1 MLGLAGSW
9 ARIQAAMPLA
19 ALACTIFAA
28 AITAPGAT
36 CAAEPAAGEISFNR
50 DIRPILSDHCF
61 QCHGPDAAHRKA
73 DLRLDTEAGAKADLG
88 GHRAIVPG
96 DAAASELVR
105 RIKAADAEE
114 RMPPADFKRPLSAA
128 EIAILEKWI
137 AQGAKW
143 QGHWSFLPPVR
154 PRPPAVK
161 NSAWPRGL
169 IDAFVLA
176 RLEAEGLAPSSEA
189 DKTTLLRR
197 VAFDLTGL
205 PPTPAEVDAFAADES
220 PEAFERVV
228 DRLLAS
234 PRYGERMA
242 ARWLDGARYAD
253 SNGYQS
259 DGERFMW
266 RWRDWVIDAYNRN
279 LPFDEFT
286 IEQLAGDLLPG
297 CTLEQQIATG
307 FNRNHRGNG
316 EGGIIPAEYAV
327 EYVVDRVDT
336 TSTVWL
342 GLTLGC
348 GRCHDHKFDPITQRE
363 FYGLFAY
370 FNNVPER
377 GKAVKFGNSPPFIA
391 APTLLERQRLAAI
404 ESSLAAA
411 EAEYQ
416 RASADLP
423 AAEAAWESIARQSP
437 PADWT
442 IADGLV
448 ARFTFEG
455 QLQNDADAE
464 SRATFVDGEPVFAS
478 GRTGQAAEFDGRRF
492 VDAGPAAAFGYLDKF
507 TLSAWINPAEAN
519 AGTAISRMK
528 DAAEASGYY
537 LQIVDG
543 RVQLNLIMRW
553 LDDCLRV
560 ATQRRLTPGEWH
572 QVTATYDGSRVATG
586 VKIYIDGQLEPLNV
600 VVDDLNQTFAVEEP
614 LRIGG
619 GGGPEGRFRGR
630 LDDVR
635 VYRRALTEEE
645 AAIVATPETIGEI
658 LARPGAE
665 RSANQSRKLA
675 AYFLAEA
682 APEAVRAAWRRVVE
696 QRAERDAL
704 VESFPTTMVMQELPT
719 PRETY
724 VLLRGEYD
732 KPGERAPPGLP
743 ASLPPLPAGAPNN
756 RLGFARW
763 LVDPA
768 NPLTA
773 RVAVNRYWQML
784 FGVGI
789 VKTVDDFGSQGEAP
803 SHLELL
809 DWLATEYI
817 ACGWDTKALLR
828 KIVTSAA
835 YRQASSV
842 TPELLR
848 RDPENR
854 LLARGPRVRLA
865 AEMIRDQALA
875 ASGLLVE
882 QIGGP
887 SVRPYQ
893 PGDLWKEL
901 ASVEYVQ
908 EHGEKL
914 YRRSLYTFWKR
925 TVAPPTMIAFDAA
938 GRETCTVRETRTNT
952 PLQALALLN
961 EVTFVEAARM
971 LAQRVML
978 DGGDTPESRIA
989 LAFRL
994 AVARPP
1000 RRAELE
1006 ILAKGFENHL
1016 ARYRAEPQAAAELL
1030 AAGEAPR
1037 DPRLDAAELAAYTAV
1052 ASVILNLDETVTKE

>member
-1 MLGLAGSW
+1 MLGLAESW
-9 ARIQAAMPLA
+9 ARTRWAAPLIV
-19 ALACTIFAA
+19 LAFI
-28 AITAPGAT
+28 ILTAPFAT
-36 CAAEPAAGEISFNR
+36 PRRAQAAEPAPDAISFNR

-61 QCHGPDAAHRKA
+61 QCHGPDAAHRQA

-88 GHRAIVPG
+88 GHRAVAPG
-96 DAAASELVR
+96 DVAASELVR

-114 RMPPADFKRPLSAA
+114 RMPPADFKRPLSA
-128 EIAILEKWI
+128 EQIAALEKWI

-143 QGHWSFLPPVR
+143 QGHWSFIPPVR
-154 PRPPAVK
+154 PNPPAVH
-161 NSAWPRGL
+161 NATWPRSP

-176 RLEAEGLAPSSEA
+176 RLEAEKLAPSPEA

-197 VAFDLTGL
+197 VTFDLTGL
-205 PPTPAEVDAFAADES
+205 PPTPAEVDAFLADHA
-220 PEAFERVV
+220 PDAFDRVV

-242 ARWLDGARYAD
+242 SRWLDGARYAD

-259 DGERFMW
+259 DGERLMW

-279 LPFDEFT
+279 LPFDQFT
-286 IEQLAGDLLPG
+286 VEQLAGDLLPG
-297 CTLEQQIATG
+297 CTLDQQIATG

-342 GLTLGC
+342 GLTMGC
-348 GRCHDHKFDPITQRE
+348 GRCHDHKFDPVTQRE

-377 GKAVKFGNSPPFIA
+377 GKAVKFGNSPPFIP
-391 APTLLERQRLAAI
+391 APTPIERQQLTAV

-416 RASADLP
+416 RFSAELP
-423 AAEAAWESIARQSP
+423 AAQAKWEVAARQSP

-442 IADGLV
+442 IADGLA
-448 ARFTFEG
+448 ARFNFDG
-455 QLQNDADAE
+455 QLQNEADAE
-464 SRATFVDGEPVFAS
+464 SKAKVVDGEPAFAP

-492 VDAGPAAAFGYLDKF
+492 VDAGSTGAFGYLDKF
-507 TLSAWINPAEAN
+507 TLSAWINPADAN

-528 DAAEASGYY
+528 DAPEASGYY

-543 RVQLNLIMRW
+543 QVQLNLIMRW

-560 ATQRRLTPGEWH
+560 ETERRLTPGEWH
-572 QVTATYDGSRVATG
+572 HVTTTYDGSRVAAG
-586 VKIYIDGQLEPLNV
+586 IKIYIDGKFEPLNV

-619 GGGPEGRFRGR
+619 GGGPEGRFRGK

-635 VYRRALTEEE
+635 VYRRALSGEE
-645 AAIVATPETIGEI
+645 ASIVATSETVGEI

-665 RSANQSRKLA
+665 RTANQSQKLA

-682 APEAVRAAWRRVVE
+682 APESIRSAWRRVIE
-696 QRAERDAL
+696 LRAKRDAL
-704 VESFPTTMVMQELPT
+704 VESFPTTMVMQEMPA

-732 KPGERAPPGLP
+732 KHGDRVNPGLP

-768 NPLTA
+768 HPLTA

-784 FGVGI
+784 FSVGI

-803 SHLELL
+803 SHPELL

-817 ACGWDTKALLR
+817 AGGWDTKGLLR
-828 KIVTSAA
+828 QIVTSAT
-835 YRQASSV
+835 YRQASGV

-908 EHGEKL
+908 DHGEKL

-971 LAQRVML
+971 LGERVMVE
-978 DGGDTPESRIA
+978 GGETPESRIA

-994 AVARPP
+994 VVARPP
-1000 RRAELE
+1000 RPAELE

-1016 ARYRAEPQAAAELL
+1016 ARYRSQPQAAAELL
-1030 AAGEAPR
+1030 AAGEAAR
-1037 DPRLDAAELAAYTAV
+1037 DERLDSAELAAYTAV

>member
-1 MLGLAGSW
+1 MLGLAKSW
-9 ARIQAAMPLA
+9 AAPSRVPPPVV
-19 ALACTIFAA
+19 LACIFAA
-28 AITAPGAT
+28 ETVLAPRL
-36 CAAEPAAGEISFNR
+36 CAAAETAGAQISFNR

-61 QCHGPDAAHRKA
+61 QCHGPDSAQRKA
-73 DLRLDTEAGAKADLG
+73 DLRLDAEAGAEADLG

-96 DAAASELVR
+96 DVEASELVR
-105 RIKAADAEE
+105 RITAADPEE
-114 RMPPADFKRPLSAA
+114 RMPPAEFERPLSA
-128 EIAILEKWI
+128 EQIDLLEKWI
-137 AQGAKW
+137 AEGAKW
-143 QGHWSFLPPVR
+143 QGHWSFIPPVR
-154 PRPPAVK
+154 PQPPAVRDA
-161 NSAWPRGL
+161 AWPRGP

-176 RLEAEGLAPSSEA
+176 RLEAEGLSPSPEA

-197 VAFDLTGL
+197 VTFDLTGL
-205 PPTPAEVDAFAADES
+205 PPAPAEVDAFLADDS
-220 PEAFERVV
+220 PGAFERVV

-279 LPFDEFT
+279 LPFDQFT
-286 IEQLAGDLLPG
+286 VEQLAGDLLPG

-336 TSTVWL
+336 TATVWL
-342 GLTLGC
+342 GLTMGC
-348 GRCHDHKFDPITQRE
+348 GRCHDHKFDPLTQRE

-377 GKAVKFGNSPPFIA
+377 GKAVKFGNSPPFISV
-391 APTLLERQRLAAI
+391 PTPIERQELAALDR
-404 ESSLAAA
+404 SLAAA
-411 EAEYQ
+411 EEEFQ
-416 RASADLP
+416 RAAAELP
-423 AAEAAWESIARQSP
+423 AAQTAWENDALRP
-437 PADWT
+437 PPRDWT
-442 IADGLV
+442 IAEGLDARFAFDGQAQNLV
-448 ARFTFEG
+448 AAG
-455 QLQNDADAE
+455 AHVK
-464 SRATFVDGEPVFAS
+464 FVDGEPAFS
-478 GRTGQAAEFDGRRF
+478 HGRTGQAAEFDGQRF
-492 VDAGPAAAFGYLDKF
+492 VDAGPTGDFGYLDKF
-507 TLSAWINPAEAN
+507 SISAWINPAEAN

-528 DAAEASGYY
+528 DVAEASGYY

-543 RVQLNLIMRW
+543 RVQLNLVMRW

-560 ATQRRLTPGEWH
+560 ETQRRLTPGEWRH
-572 QVTATYDGSRVATG
+572 VTAVYDGSRVAAG
-586 VKIYIDGQLEPLNV
+586 ISIYIDGKLEPLKV
-600 VVDDLNQTFAVEEP
+600 VLDDLNQTFAVVEP

-619 GGGPEGRFRGR
+619 GGGPEGRFRGK

-635 VYRRALTEEE
+635 VYRRALSEEE
-645 AAIVATPETIGEI
+645 AAIVAAAESIREI
-658 LARPGAE
+658 LALPAAE
-665 RSANQSRKLA
+665 RSANQTRKLA
-675 AYFLAEA
+675 AYFLTEA
-682 APEAVRAAWRRVVE
+682 APEPIRSAWRRVVE
-696 QRAERDAL
+696 LRARRKAL
-704 VESFPTTMVMQELPT
+704 VESFPTTMVMQEMPT
-719 PRETY
+719 PRETH

-732 KPGERAPPGLP
+732 KPGERVAPGLP

-773 RVAVNRYWQML
+773 RVAVNRYWQMF
-784 FGVGI
+784 FGTGI

-803 SHLELL
+803 SHPELL

-817 ACGWDTKALLR
+817 AGGWDTKALLR
-828 KIVTSAA
+828 AIVTSAT
-835 YRQASSV
+835 YRQASGV

-865 AEMIRDQALA
+865 AEMIRDQTLA

-882 QIGGP
+882 RIGGP
-887 SVRPYQ
+887 SVKPYQ

-908 EHGEKL
+908 DHGEKL

-952 PLQALALLN
+952 PLQALTLLN

-978 DGGDTPESRIA
+978 AGGETPESRLA
-989 LAFRL
+989 LGFRL

-1000 RRAELE
+1000 QPAELE
-1006 ILAKGFENHL
+1006 ILVKGFESHL

-1030 AAGEAPR
+1030 SAGEAPR
-1037 DPRLDAAELAAYTAV
+1037 DERLDAAELAAYAAA

>member
-1 MLGLAGSW
+1 
-9 ARIQAAMPLA
+9 
-19 ALACTIFAA
+19 
-28 AITAPGAT
+28 
-36 CAAEPAAGEISFNR
+36 
-50 DIRPILSDHCF
+50 
-61 QCHGPDAAHRKA
+61 
-73 DLRLDTEAGAKADLG
+73 
-88 GHRAIVPG
+88 
-96 DAAASELVR
+96 
-105 RIKAADAEE
+105 
-114 RMPPADFKRPLSAA
+114 
-128 EIAILEKWI
+128 
-137 AQGAKW
+137 
-143 QGHWSFLPPVR
+143 
-154 PRPPAVK
+154 
-161 NSAWPRGL
+161 
-169 IDAFVLA
+169 
-176 RLEAEGLAPSSEA
+176 
-189 DKTTLLRR
+189 
-197 VAFDLTGL
+197 
-205 PPTPAEVDAFAADES
+205 
-220 PEAFERVV
+220 
-228 DRLLAS
+228 
-234 PRYGERMA
+234 
-242 ARWLDGARYAD
+242 
-253 SNGYQS
+253 
-259 DGERFMW
+259 MW

-279 LPFDEFT
+279 LPFDQFT
-286 IEQLAGDLLPG
+286 VEQLAGDLLPG

-348 GRCHDHKFDPITQRE
+348 GRCHDHKFDPVTQRE

-391 APTLLERQRLAAI
+391 APTPLERQQLAAVESSLGDAEAEFTRLAA
-404 ESSLAAA
+404 
-411 EAEYQ
+411 
-416 RASADLP
+416 DLP
-423 AAEAAWESIARQSP
+423 VAQTVWEPTARQSL

-442 IADGLV
+442 ISEGLA
-448 ARFTFEG
+448 ARFNFDG
-455 QLQNDADAE
+455 QLQNEADAE
-464 SRATFVDGEPVFAS
+464 SRAMVVDGNPAFAT

-492 VDAGPAAAFGYLDKF
+492 VDAGATAAFGYLDKF

-560 ATQRRLTPGEWH
+560 ETERRLTPGEWRH
-572 QVTATYDGSRVATG
+572 VTAVYDGSRVASG
-586 VKIYIDGQLEPLNV
+586 IKIYIDGQLEPLHV
-600 VVDDLNQTFAVEEP
+600 VTDDLNQTFAVEEP

-619 GGGPEGRFRGR
+619 GGGPEGRFRGQ

-635 VYRRALTEEE
+635 VYRRALNEEE
-645 AAIVATPETIGEI
+645 AAIVATPESIGEI

-665 RSANQSRKLA
+665 RTAIQSRKLA

-682 APEAVRAAWRRVVE
+682 APESIRMAWRRVVE
-696 QRAERDAL
+696 LRAERQSL
-704 VESFPTTMVMQELPT
+704 VESFPTTMVMQESPT

-732 KPGERAPPGLP
+732 KHGDRVAPGLP

-768 NPLTA
+768 HPLTA

-784 FGVGI
+784 FGTGI

-803 SHLELL
+803 SHPELL

-817 ACGWDTKALLR
+817 AGGWDTKALLR
-828 KIVTSAA
+828 KIVTSAT

-882 QIGGP
+882 RIGGP

-908 EHGEKL
+908 DHGERL

-961 EVTFVEAARM
+961 EVTFVEAARK
-971 LAQRVML
+971 LGERVML
-978 DGGDTPESRIA
+978 EGGDTPGSRIS

-1000 RRAELE
+1000 RPAELE

-1016 ARYRAEPQAAAELL
+1016 VRYRAEPQAAAELL

-1037 DPRLDAAELAAYTAV
+1037 NERLDPAELAAYTAV
-1052 ASVILNLDETVTKE
+1052 ASVIVNLDETVTKE